1 MKKTTKVEREK
12 IFYDW
17 RTIGIKM
24 REIEDFRKK
33 PQKDLSKAVAKVNE
47 MYAEVLPLMKKLNG
61 YIEKLSGETDETDEI
76 KDILRGK

>member
-47 MYAEVLPLMKKLNG
+47 MYDEVLPLM
-61 YIEKLSGETDETDEI
+61 EKLRKTI
-76 KDILRGK
+76 RRNR